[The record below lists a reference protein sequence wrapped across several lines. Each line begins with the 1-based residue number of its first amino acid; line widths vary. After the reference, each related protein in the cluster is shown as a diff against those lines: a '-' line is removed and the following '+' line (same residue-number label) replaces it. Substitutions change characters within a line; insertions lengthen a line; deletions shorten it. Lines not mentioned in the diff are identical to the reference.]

1 MVRHPYELVLSWYNE
16 HRKERYEKS
25 TKDFYNITLEK
36 WIDKGCPTHW
46 KRFKYN
52 PIHQYKWVC
61 NNNDKENN

>member
-1 MVRHPYELVLSWYNE
+1 MVRHP
-16 HRKERYEKS
+16 YEKS